1 MKELNKIELNN
12 ISGGFK
18 WIIGGVIGG
27 VLAFIVGVLD
37 GFTRPL
43 KCNS

>member
-1 MKELNKIELNN
+1 MKELNSIELNN

-27 VLAFIVGVLD
+27 ILAFIVGVLD